1 MAMTERAA
9 VPFVSENT
17 AGGSD
22 PAAVRAVDEEQSA
35 VAPKPEE
42 RTRERAGEDPDIP
55 SVESSRDGCVNA
67 CGLTEPERRI
77 PRAKKGSAI

>member
-9 VPFVSENT
+9 AAFVSENT

-42 RTRERAGEDPDIP
+42 RTRNCPVESGIP